1 MLKAILALLIVY
13 FILRKTEL
21 YTSFLDGDWVP
32 IINDPQ
38 RKGEA
43 FNKCSPESFADCEKP
58 EMRYLSRY

>member
-32 IINDPQ
+32 TINDTE
-38 RKGEA
+38 RKGGP
-43 FNKCSPESFADCEKP
+43 FNKCSPESIADCEKP